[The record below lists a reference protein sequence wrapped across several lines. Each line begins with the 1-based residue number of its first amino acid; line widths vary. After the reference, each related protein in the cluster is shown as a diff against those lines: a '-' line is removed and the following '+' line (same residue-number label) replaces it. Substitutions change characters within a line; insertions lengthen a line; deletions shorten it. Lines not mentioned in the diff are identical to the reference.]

1 MSGGIYFVALPHTT
15 HRPMIR
21 NYLKIAWRNL
31 LKNKTFSI
39 INIAGLAIG
48 MAACIVIMLFV
59 FYEKSVDSIHKKNIY
74 RLCEVQK
81 WEGMLA
87 PQQVALSM
95 YPMATALKKDFP
107 EVKNFVRV
115 VTRDNIDFNHSEK
128 RIFAP
133 KVFWVDSTFFS
144 IFDFQLEK
152 GDRRTALEDRG
163 SLILSKDMAKRLFGN
178 EEPIGKI
185 VKQMIGDTIPY
196 KVTGV
201 IDVPENSHLKFD
213 ALISLNTSYNPRWE
227 QNWGGNWLVTYL
239 DLAPH
244 TDQAKLEKKFPAFLK
259 KYMAEGDRWKGYEL
273 FLQPLAD
280 VHAGSTQITHDYLN
294 FQKFDRRYTYI
305 FSAIALIILII
316 ACINFMNL
324 STARSSERAREVG
337 IRKAVGAHR
346 FQLAW
351 QFISESVMLSLIALI
366 IAVALVKFTLP
377 WIVRFSDRPLT
388 LPLFSHIP
396 QLLLILGGTILVG
409 VMAGLY
415 PAAYLSSFEPVKVLK
430 GSAQTGRNKGLM
442 RNVLVVAQFSG
453 AVFLIIA
460 TIFAL
465 KQLRFMQ
472 TKDRGFNGEQI
483 VLLGLDSETNGKYE
497 TMKQQ
502 LLSNSL
508 ITSVTASQQ
517 RLGNNIH
524 QGGITYHGNGPERH
538 LAISSVVVDPD
549 FLRTYKIGMIAG
561 SHFSP
566 DKAKN
571 AREYI
576 INESLAKKLLEE
588 DSSSAP
594 VTSLIGKMFG
604 YSGMDSTGRIIGI
617 SKDFNFN
624 TLHHKIETLAMF
636 SQRDWGFSEMSIKIN
651 GNKTQQAIAEIE
663 KIWNANVSGH
673 PFTYTFLDQHFS
685 SIYRA
690 DQQVSR
696 IVGILAM
703 LAIVISCL
711 GLFGLASFAAERRIR
726 EIGIRKVLG
735 ATVENIVTMLS
746 KDFVKLVL
754 LANLIAWPLA
764 FFGVRRWLQ
773 DFAYHI
779 DISWWIFLVAGMAA
793 ILIALLT
800 VSYQALKAGLSNPV
814 KSLRTE

>member
-59 FYEKSVDSIHKKNIY
+59 FYEKNVDSIHKKNIY

-163 SLILSKDMAKRLFGN
+163 SLILSKEMAKRLFGN

-213 ALISLNTSYNPRWE
+213 ALIALNTSYNPRWE

-377 WIVRFSDRPLT
+377 WIARFSDRPLT

-502 LLSNSL
+502 LLSSSL

-561 SHFSP
+561 SHFST

-663 KIWNANVSGH
+663 KVWNANVSGH

-696 IVGILAM
+696 IVGILAI

-779 DISWWIFLVAGMAA
+779 DISWWIFLMAGVAA

>member
-1 MSGGIYFVALPHTT
+1 
-15 HRPMIR
+15 MIR

-95 YPMATALKKDFP
+95 YPMASALKKDFP
-107 EVKNFVRV
+107 EVKNFVRI

-133 KVFWVDSTFFS
+133 KVFWVDSTFFN

-178 EEPIGKI
+178 EEPVGKI
-185 VKQMIGDTIPY
+185 VKQMIGDTVPY

-213 ALISLNTSYNPRWE
+213 ALISLNTAYNPRWE

-244 TDQAKLEKKFPAFLK
+244 TDQAKMEKKFPAFLK
-259 KYMAEGDRWKGYEL
+259 KYMANGDQWKGYEL

-366 IAVALVKFTLP
+366 IGVALVKTALP
-377 WIVRFSDRPLT
+377 WIAQFSDRPLT

-409 VMAGLY
+409 ILAGLY

-460 TIFAL
+460 TLFAL

-472 TKDRGFNGEQI
+472 TKDRGFNGEQ
-483 VLLGLDSETNGKYE
+483 VLLLGLDSETNGKYE

-502 LLSNSL
+502 LLNSSL

-517 RLGNNIH
+517 RLGNNLH
-524 QGGITYHGNGPERH
+524 QSGFNYHGNGPVRN
-538 LAISSVVVDPD
+538 LALSHVVVDPD
-549 FLRTYKIGMIAG
+549 YLRTYKIRLIAG
-561 SHFSP
+561 SDFSA
-566 DKAKN
+566 DKAQN

-576 INESLAKKLLEE
+576 VNESLAKKLLQE
-588 DSSSAP
+588 DSSSNAP
-594 VTSLIGKMFG
+594 LTSVIGKMFG
-604 YSGMDSTGRIIGI
+604 FGGMDSTGRIIGI
-617 SKDFNFN
+617 AKDFNFN

-651 GNKTQQAIAEIE
+651 GDKAQQAIAEIE
-663 KIWNANVSGH
+663 KVWNANVSGH

-754 LANLIAWPLA
+754 LANIIAWPLA

-779 DISWWIFLVAGMAA
+779 DISWWIFLVAGVAA

-800 VSYQALKAGLSNPV
+800 VSYQAVKAGLSNPV